1 MTGACPARSSMTGH
15 LTMPQIIGEAVAGHV
30 RRAHANGDI
39 CLGTHEGFRSA
50 SDVAETA
57 RGMIC
62 ANHPNVP
69 LQFDT
74 APRHG

>member
-1 MTGACPARSSMTGH
+1 MTGD

-39 CLGTHEGFRSA
+39 CLGTHEDWYCPNEGFRSA